1 MAPAEK
7 GNGPVN
13 EDSPSQAGSYS
24 LSKELPSHLLG
35 GTCAESSS
43 GRVPPPLPVR
53 NRSLSGMEKLTTFR
67 ELWGSN
73 PSRKLGDPHKLGVSK
88 CSSGVFSETTSD
100 LSGLPQVREESR
112 TLNFSESNRPGF
124 YSYTVLRSGC
134 SSCLSAKS
142 FWGRV
147 CNFFPGRLP
156 TSLSSTDAF
165 GREVAPESVSGT
177 PSSGWLSRSGW
188 ARTFPGS
195 SRSPFP
201 VYSF

>member
-1 MAPAEK
+1 
-7 GNGPVN
+7 
-13 EDSPSQAGSYS
+13 
-24 LSKELPSHLLG
+24 
-35 GTCAESSS
+35 
-43 GRVPPPLPVR
+43 
-53 NRSLSGMEKLTTFR
+53 MEKLTTFR

-142 FWGRV
+142 LWGRV

-165 GREVAPESVSGT
+165 GREVAPESVLGT

-195 SRSPFP
+195 LRSPFP
-201 VYSF
+201 SRVVGSRWGVGILAADSCRARRAEAHVVPRPPVIIYAQGARIC